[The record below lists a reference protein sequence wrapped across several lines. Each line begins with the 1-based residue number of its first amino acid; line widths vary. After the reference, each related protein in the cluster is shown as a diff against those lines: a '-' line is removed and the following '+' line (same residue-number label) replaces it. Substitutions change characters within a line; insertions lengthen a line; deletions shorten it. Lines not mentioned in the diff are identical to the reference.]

1 MPHRTF
7 QDYQDFCLKR
17 ATAFVGEPFTHKG
30 IEYKGVI
37 AEVKNTRDIESGGY
51 RTGSLLNVYVNKLE
65 FPTPKMG
72 ETVTARG
79 KTFLIKGYS
88 ADSISYILHLEDP
101 NK

>member
-1 MPHRTF
+1 MAQRSFH
-7 QDYQDFCLKR
+7 QYQDFCLKR
-17 ATAFVGEPFTHKG
+17 ATAFVGEPFTHKS

-51 RTGSLLNVYVNKLE
+51 RTGALLNIYVNKLE

-72 ETVTARG
+72 ETVFARG
-79 KTFLIKGYS
+79 QKFLIKGYS
-88 ADSISYILHLEDP
+88 ADAISYILHVEDP